1 MCILSYLNKYVLIVF
16 YLVQTDATHFPKNWQ
31 VEFGCYYHSNGLEDE
46 AVYDYCA
53 KSINLPRQS

>member
-31 VEFGCYYHSNGLEDE
+31 VEFGCYYHSNGLED
-46 AVYDYCA
+46 VP
-53 KSINLPRQS
+53 KV